1 MHSVPTSAIT
11 HRNQSLSLMY
21 RQAKPFLTEQRLS
34 SRSRFPP
41 REPPEYV
48 FSRPCRTALA
58 IKSRFA
64 AFDFYITIALHSSR
78 LG

>member
-1 MHSVPTSAIT
+1 MPSVPTAAIT
-11 HRNQSLSLMY
+11 YRNPSLSFIHG
-21 RQAKPFLTEQRLS
+21 QAKLFLTKQRLS

-41 REPPEYV
+41 REPPEKV
-48 FSRPCRTALA
+48 FSRPHRNALA
-58 IKSRFA
+58 IKARFA